1 VTFLAEAD
9 GQHVVTR
16 VSGGDPGYGETARML
31 GESALALAHD
41 DLPDVAGVLTTAQAF
56 EGGALQRRLESQGM
70 RFEVVEAA

>member
-1 VTFLAEAD
+1 
-9 GQHVVTR
+9 
-16 VSGGDPGYGETARML
+16 ML